1 MKNLQQK
8 VAYLQGLADGMELED
23 SKEGKVIAGILEAL
37 EEMAEQIEAIYE
49 QQADMEDYLE
59 SIDSD
64 LADVEDEI
72 FGDEEDGD
80 EDNMVDVECPNCH
93 ETACFDESILYDE
106 DPIEVICP
114 NCEAVVFSN
123 EDEFE
128 VEDGDEDG
136 CSCGCGCSEQAKGED
151 KE

>member
-1 MKNLQQK
+1 
-8 VAYLQGLADGMELED
+8 
-23 SKEGKVIAGILEAL
+23 
-37 EEMAEQIEAIYE
+37 
-49 QQADMEDYLE
+49 
-59 SIDSD
+59 
-64 LADVEDEI
+64 
-72 FGDEEDGD
+72 
-80 EDNMVDVECPNCH
+80 MVDVECPNCH
-93 ETACFDESILYDE
+93 ETVCFDESILYDE